1 MESMNYRKKLVWL
14 SLLAMGFV
22 SVGSAQGLASAF
34 AAAPAKPKPTAPTDP
49 LGRQTPRAAMSNFLG
64 ACHGNGFKRAAQYL
78 DLSRIPKSQ
87 QAEEGPQRAKTLC
100 ILINRDARFE
110 LRHLSDAAQ
119 GALEDGLAPS
129 KDLLATFQL
138 DDNSVPL
145 YLQRE
150 DQNNIEIWLVSP
162 DSVAHLPELV
172 SLTKATAFEQWL
184 PSPLVRITFVGTSL
198 WIWIVLIA
206 IAFILGALSRV
217 LSRLVLFIVKPFATR
232 KDKSAMI
239 IHRLEAFIEP
249 LRLIVAVILF
259 RIAINFVTPSA
270 LLRQYLLY
278 MLTLLFVIGAASF
291 VMRIVDVVADRI
303 MSRLSPKQRAVSYGV
318 FRLSVR
324 FIKVCIF
331 CVAVLFLLHQWGFKI
346 GAILAGLGV
355 GGLAVALAA
364 QKTLE
369 NLFGGVSVISDR
381 SVVVGDFY
389 LFSGPR
395 GIMVGTV
402 EEVGLRSTRIR
413 TLFRT
418 IVTIPN
424 ASFAQM
430 QLESF
435 TARNMMW
442 FHPTLHLRR
451 DTPPAKVRAMM
462 DALVKILEDHPLVDP
477 TDVPMRFSAIED
489 LGLKLEIFSYVTTD
503 DYNKFLNVR
512 SELLLKFLEAG
523 EQLGVGFAV
532 PFQEITPGK
541 KWAEEAEAFFPRVAS
556 GNGSKAEAD

>member
-1 MESMNYRKKLVWL
+1 MHYRKKLVWL
-14 SLLAMGFV
+14 TLLIAGFA
-22 SVGSAQGLASAF
+22 SIATAQGLKSIF
-34 AAAPAKPKPTAPTDP
+34 AATTPKAKPAAPVDP
-49 LGRQTPRAAMSNFLG
+49 LGRQTPRSAMSNFLS

-78 DLSRIPKSQ
+78 DLSGIPKSQ
-87 QAEEGPQRAKTLC
+87 QAKEGPQRAKTLC
-100 ILINRDARFE
+100 ILINRNAQFE
-110 LRHLSDAAQ
+110 LRHLSEAAT
-119 GALEDGLAPS
+119 GALEDGLQPS

-138 DDNSVPL
+138 DNNPVSL

-150 DQNNIEIWLVSP
+150 ERNNMAIWLVSP

-184 PSPLVRITFVGTSL
+184 PDPLVRITFVGTPV
-198 WIWIVLIA
+198 WIWIVLIV
-206 IAFILGALSRV
+206 IAFILGALSKAI
-217 LSRLVLFIVKPFATR
+217 SRLVLAIIKPFATR
-232 KDKSAMI
+232 KDKSSMV
-239 IHRLEAFIEP
+239 IHRLEAFIDP

-270 LLRQYLLY
+270 LLRQYILY
-278 MLTLLFVIGAASF
+278 MLTLLFVIGAASV
-291 VMRIVDVVADRI
+291 VMRIVDVVGDRL
-303 MSRLSPKQRAVSYGV
+303 MSRMNPKDRALSYGV
-318 FRLSVR
+318 FRLSER

-331 CVAVLFLLHQWGFKI
+331 CIAVLFLLHQWGFQI

-369 NLFGGVSVISDR
+369 NLFGGISVISDR
-381 SVVVGDFY
+381 SAVVGDFY

-395 GIMVGTV
+395 GTMVGTV
-402 EEVGLRSTRIR
+402 EEIGLRSTRIR

-424 ASFAQM
+424 AMFATM
-430 QLESF
+430 QLENF
-435 TARNMMW
+435 TVRNMMW

-462 DALVKILEDHPLVDP
+462 DAMVKILEDHPLIDP
-477 TDVPMRFSAIED
+477 TDVPMRFSGIED
-489 LGLKLEIFSYVTTD
+489 QGLKLEIFSYVTTD
-503 DYNKFLNVR
+503 DYNKFLNVQ
-512 SELLLKFLEAG
+512 SEVLLKFLEAG

-541 KWAEEAEAFFPRVAS
+541 KWAEEAEAFFPHMAAG
-556 GNGSKAEAD
+556 GNGVKAERD